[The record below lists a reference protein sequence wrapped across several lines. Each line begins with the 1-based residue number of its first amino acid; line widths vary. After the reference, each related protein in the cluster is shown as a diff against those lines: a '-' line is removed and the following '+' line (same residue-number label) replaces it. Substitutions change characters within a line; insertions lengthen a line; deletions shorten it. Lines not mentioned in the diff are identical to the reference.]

1 MTRTDGRSPG
11 ERRPLK
17 ITPRYL
23 DYAEGSAL
31 VELGRTR
38 VLVAVSLTPGVPR
51 HMQGKRSGWL
61 MAEYNLLPRS
71 TESRTQRERFKLG
84 GRTQEVQR
92 FLGRAFRAVVDL
104 DQLPNKTVVIDAD
117 VIQADGGTRVA
128 SILGGYAA
136 LVQVFD
142 KLVHQGELD
151 DWPLTEFAAI
161 SLGWAGDEEVLVDLN
176 AAEDDRVFADL
187 TVVGTAEGEI
197 IEIHGGGEGRPVPR
211 TVYEKMVDTGL
222 SQIPELV
229 ACIHKQLAGG
239 VS

>member
-1 MTRTDGRSPG
+1 MNRPDGRRPN

-17 ITPRYL
+17 ITPGYL

-92 FLGRAFRAVVDL
+92 FLGRAFRAAVDL
-104 DQLPNKTVVIDAD
+104 DQLPNKTIVIDAD

-128 SILGGYAA
+128 AILGGYAA

-142 KLVHQGELD
+142 DLVRKGDLD

-161 SLGWAGDEEVLVDLN
+161 SLGWDGDNKILIDLN
-176 AAEDDRVFADL
+176 AAEDEQVAADL
-187 TVVGTAEGEI
+187 TVVGTVAGEI

-211 TVYEKMVDTGL
+211 PTYEQMVDVGL
-222 SQIPELV
+222 LQIPDLV
-229 ACIHKQLAGG
+229 ADIHKQLANK

>member
-1 MTRTDGRSPG
+1 MTRSDGRGPL
-11 ERRPLK
+11 ERRPLRV
-17 ITPRYL
+17 TPGYL

-38 VLVAVSLTPGVPR
+38 VLVAASLTPGVPR

-61 MAEYNLLPRS
+61 MAEYSLLPRS
-71 TESRTQRERFKLG
+71 TQSRTQRERFKLG

-92 FLGRAFRAVVDL
+92 FLGRAFRAAVDL
-104 DQLPNKTVVIDAD
+104 ELLPNQTIVLDAD

-128 SILGGYAA
+128 AILGGYAA
-136 LVQVFD
+136 LVQAFD
-142 KLVHQGELD
+142 ALVHAGKLD

-161 SLGWAGDEEVLVDLN
+161 SLGWTEADGVLVDLN
-176 AAEDDRVFADL
+176 AAEDDAAEADL
-187 TVVGTAEGEI
+187 TVVGTAEGEL

-211 TVYEKMVDTGL
+211 ETYEHMVDEGL
-222 SQIPELV
+222 RQIPELV
-229 ACIHKQLAGG
+229 ALVHKQLANG

>member
-1 MTRTDGRSPG
+1 MNRPDGRAPN
-11 ERRPLK
+11 ELRPLK
-17 ITPRYL
+17 ITPGYL

-71 TESRTQRERFKLG
+71 TASRTQRERFKLG

-92 FLGRAFRAVVDL
+92 FLGRAFRAAVDL
-104 DQLPNKTVVIDAD
+104 DLLPNQTLVIDAD

-128 SILGGYAA
+128 AILGGYAA
-136 LVQVFD
+136 LMQTFD
-142 KLVHQGELD
+142 KLVRQGKLD

-161 SLGWAGDEEVLVDLN
+161 SLGWAGGSEVLFDLN
-176 AAEDDRVFADL
+176 AEEDERVFADL
-187 TVVGTAEGEI
+187 TVVGTGEGEI

-211 TVYEKMVDTGL
+211 AVYEQMVDAGL
-222 SQIPELV
+222 AQIPDLV
-229 ACIHKQLAGG
+229 ALIHKQLAGG

>member
-1 MTRTDGRSPG
+1 MNRSDGRAPS

-71 TESRTQRERFKLG
+71 TTSRTQRERFKLG

-92 FLGRAFRAVVDL
+92 FLGRAFRAAVDL
-104 DQLPNKTVVIDAD
+104 DLLPNQTIVIDAD

-128 SILGGYAA
+128 AILGGYAA

-142 KLVHQGELD
+142 DLVRRGKLD

-161 SLGWAGDEEVLVDLN
+161 SLGWAGGEEVLVDLD
-176 AAEDDRVFADL
+176 AAEDEKVFADL

-211 TVYEKMVDTGL
+211 PVYEQMVEAGL
-222 SQIPELV
+222 ARIPELV
-229 ACIHKQLAGG
+229 ACIHKQLADG

>member
-1 MTRTDGRSPG
+1 MNRKDGRAPNQ
-11 ERRPLK
+11 RRELH
-17 ITPRYL
+17 ITPNYL

-38 VLVAVSLTPGVPR
+38 VLVAASLTPGVPR

-71 TESRTQRERFKLG
+71 TNSRTQRERYKLG

-92 FLGRAFRAVVDL
+92 FLGRAFRAAVDL
-104 DQLPNKTVVIDAD
+104 DQLPNQTLVIDAD

-136 LVQVFD
+136 LVQLFD
-142 KLVHQGELD
+142 DLVRRGKLD

-161 SLGWAGDEEVLVDLN
+161 SLGWVGGEEVLLDLD
-176 AAEDDRVFADL
+176 AAEDERAFADL
-187 TVVGTAEGEI
+187 TVVGTGEGEI

-211 TVYEKMVDTGL
+211 VIYEKMVDLGL
-222 SQIPELV
+222 AQIPELI
-229 ACIHKQLAGG
+229 ATIHKQLAGR

>member
-1 MTRTDGRSPG
+1 MTRKDGRAPG

-17 ITPRYL
+17 ITPGYL

-71 TESRTQRERFKLG
+71 TTSRTQRERFKLG

-92 FLGRAFRAVVDL
+92 FLGRAFRAAVDL
-104 DQLPNKTVVIDAD
+104 DLLPNTTIVIDAD

-128 SILGGYAA
+128 AILGGYAA

-142 KLVHQGELD
+142 EMVRKGDLD

-161 SLGWAGDEEVLVDLN
+161 SLGWAGEDRILVDLD
-176 AAEDDRVFADL
+176 AAEDESVHADL

-211 TVYEKMVDTGL
+211 AVYERMVDTGL

-229 ACIHKQLAGG
+229 ASIHKQLAGG

>member
-1 MTRTDGRSPG
+1 MNRADGRGPTG
-11 ERRPLK
+11 RRPLK

-92 FLGRAFRAVVDL
+92 FLGRAFRAAVDL
-104 DQLPNKTVVIDAD
+104 DLLPNQTIVVDAD

-128 SILGGYAA
+128 AILGGYAA
-136 LVQVFD
+136 LVQAFD
-142 KLVHQGELD
+142 ALVRAGKLD

-161 SLGWAGDEEVLVDLN
+161 SLGWAGGDEVLVDLN
-176 AAEDDRVFADL
+176 AREDDRVHADL
-187 TVVGTAEGEI
+187 TVVGTAEGEL

-211 TVYEKMVDTGL
+211 AVYDRMVDEGL
-222 SQIPELV
+222 RQIPGLV
-229 ACIHKQLAGG
+229 AEVHKQLAEG

>member
-1 MTRTDGRSPG
+1 MTRKDGRAPG
-11 ERRPLK
+11 ERRHLK
-17 ITPRYL
+17 ITPGYL

-71 TESRTQRERFKLG
+71 TTSRTQRERFKLG

-92 FLGRAFRAVVDL
+92 FLGRAFRAAVDL
-104 DQLPNKTVVIDAD
+104 DLLPNTTIVIDAD

-128 SILGGYAA
+128 AILGGYAA

-142 KLVHQGELD
+142 EMVRKGDLD

-161 SLGWAGDEEVLVDLN
+161 SLGWAGEDRILVDLD
-176 AAEDDRVFADL
+176 AAEDESVHADL

-211 TVYEKMVDTGL
+211 VVYERMVDTGL

-229 ACIHKQLAGG
+229 ASIHKQLAGG

>member
-1 MTRTDGRSPG
+1 MNRKDGRAAD

-23 DYAEGSAL
+23 DYAEGSTL
-31 VELGRTR
+31 VELGKTR

-71 TESRTQRERFKLG
+71 TTSRTQRERFKLG

-92 FLGRAFRAVVDL
+92 FLGRAFRAAVDL
-104 DQLPNKTVVIDAD
+104 EMLPNQTIVIDAD

-128 SILGGYAA
+128 AILGGYAA
-136 LVQVFD
+136 LVQLFD
-142 KLVHQGELD
+142 DLVKEGKLD
-151 DWPLTEFAAI
+151 DWPLAEFAAI
-161 SLGWAGDEEVLVDLN
+161 SLGWAGGEDILLDLN
-176 AAEDDRVFADL
+176 ASEDEKVFADL
-187 TVVGTAEGEI
+187 TVVGTADGQI
-197 IEIHGGGEGRPVPR
+197 IEIHGGGEGQPVPR
-211 TVYEKMVDTGL
+211 RVYEQMVELGL
-222 SQIPELV
+222 RQIPELV
-229 ACIHKQLAGG
+229 AEIHKQLAGG

>member
-1 MTRTDGRSPG
+1 MTRSDGRGPL
-11 ERRPLK
+11 ERRPLRV
-17 ITPRYL
+17 TPGYL

-38 VLVAVSLTPGVPR
+38 VLVAASLTPGVPR

-71 TESRTQRERFKLG
+71 TQSRTQRERFKLG

-92 FLGRAFRAVVDL
+92 FLGRAFRAAVDL
-104 DQLPNKTVVIDAD
+104 ELLPNQTIVLDAD

-128 SILGGYAA
+128 AILGGYAA
-136 LVQVFD
+136 LVQAFD
-142 KLVHQGELD
+142 ALVRAGKLD

-161 SLGWAGDEEVLVDLN
+161 SLGWTEADGVLVDLN
-176 AAEDDRVFADL
+176 AAEDDAAEADL
-187 TVVGTAEGEI
+187 TVVGTAEGEL

-211 TVYEKMVDTGL
+211 ETYEHMVDEGL
-222 SQIPELV
+222 RQIPELV
-229 ACIHKQLAGG
+229 ALVHKQLANG

>member
-1 MTRTDGRSPG
+1 MTRSDGRGPL

-17 ITPRYL
+17 VTPGYL

-38 VLVAVSLTPGVPR
+38 VLVAASLTPGVPR

-71 TESRTQRERFKLG
+71 TESRTQRERYKLG

-92 FLGRAFRAVVDL
+92 FLGRAFRAAVDL
-104 DQLPNKTVVIDAD
+104 ELLPNQTIVLDAD

-128 SILGGYAA
+128 AILGGYAA
-136 LVQVFD
+136 LVQAFD
-142 KLVHQGELD
+142 ALVRAGKLD

-161 SLGWAGDEEVLVDLN
+161 SLGWTEAGGVLVDLN
-176 AAEDDRVFADL
+176 AAEDDAAEADL
-187 TVVGTAEGEI
+187 TVVGTAEGEL

-211 TVYEKMVDTGL
+211 EIYEHMVDEGL
-222 SQIPELV
+222 RQIPELV
-229 ACIHKQLAGG
+229 ALVHKQLANG